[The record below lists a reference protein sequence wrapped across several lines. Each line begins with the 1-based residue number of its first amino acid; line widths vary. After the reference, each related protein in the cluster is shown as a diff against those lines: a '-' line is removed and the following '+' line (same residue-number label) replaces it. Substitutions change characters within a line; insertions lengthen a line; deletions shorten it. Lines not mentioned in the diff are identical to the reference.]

1 MYFNFKE
8 LYKFCNEQRLYSLKE
23 KANAFNMGVVGY
35 CCAVCTHPCKLGRDI
50 ILYINKTYGADI
62 LKRIVE
68 KELTETWPDNERE
81 PVTA

>member
-35 CCAVCTHPCKLGRDI
+35 CCAVCTHPCKIGRDI
-50 ILYINKTYGADI
+50 ILYIK
-62 LKRIVE
+62 
-68 KELTETWPDNERE
+68 
-81 PVTA
+81 